1 MAEARELVVI
11 GLAHRARR
19 VVDGLRIDGLEY
31 VWLAELVRPKK
42 APVPWPAMV
51 RAALA
56 ICVPLAAGMAL
67 GRITL
72 GVLPAMGALLGTMAD
87 TGGPYRTRVRRVG
100 SAAVFGGVPGLVI
113 GSAVHGT
120 GGIAVAAMVAVA
132 GASGVLTM
140 AGDVGSVTGLQL
152 LVCASLALGSVGA
165 QRPVWHTAAGF
176 LAGVLWP
183 LVLIVPGW
191 LLSPHSQEQRDV
203 AAVYQ
208 ALAANL
214 RAVGTGDFARRRQA
228 LTEAL
233 NTAYDELL
241 TARSAS
247 TGQNRRIA
255 RLTAAL
261 NASSPAIEASAALGM
276 AGTRPPPLVISII
289 ERLADSIRTGAP
301 PPVIPPPWDDSPGA
315 LALRDAIAGVAHA
328 LSADRPHESQ
338 EPSAGPGG
346 PAGRLR
352 GLAGR
357 LAEEFGAGQLGRTF
371 TLRLM
376 ICMGVATVV
385 SEVLPVQRSYWVPLT
400 VAVVLK
406 PDFGSV
412 FALALQRS
420 IGTVVGAVAGAI
432 ILALV
437 HGAWLL
443 IPLAMLAALLPFGRS
458 RNYGLLSAF
467 LTPLVVLLVDLVTAA
482 GWRLAG
488 ERLADTLIGCA
499 IVLLIGFGPWPMSWY
514 AHLPQRFAE
523 AARDVSAYML
533 AALQAGA
540 PADRADGVGSA
551 RSPGAA
557 PAARLRRSTYR
568 ALSDLRTEFQR
579 TISEPPSISRQAA
592 AWWPAVVELEQVM
605 DAATATAVAVRRGA
619 VPSPSGVRQLAG
631 ALQAVSQAATAGTP
645 LVAKPELPD
654 DETLK
659 PVTEAVRA
667 LLGVLRVGE
676 RLTTPA
682 TARRPRTGPC

>member
-1 MAEARELVVI
+1 M
-11 GLAHRARR
+11 
-19 VVDGLRIDGLEY
+19 EY
-31 VWLAELVRPKK
+31 GWLAEVVRPKK
-42 APVPWPAMV
+42 APVPWSAMV

-56 ICVPLAAGMAL
+56 ICVPLSAAMAL
-67 GRITL
+67 GRVTL
-72 GVLPAMGALLGTMAD
+72 GVLPAMGGLLGTMVD
-87 TGGPYRTRVRRVG
+87 TDGPYLTRVKRVG
-100 SAAVFGGVPGLVI
+100 GAAVFGGAFGLAV
-113 GSAVHGT
+113 GSAIHGT
-120 GGIAVAAMVAVA
+120 GWIAVVAMVMVA
-132 GASGVLTM
+132 GVSGVFTM
-140 AGDVGSVTGLQL
+140 VGDVGSVTGLQL
-152 LVCASLALGSVGA
+152 LVYTSLGLGPIGA

-176 LAGVLWP
+176 LAGVLWA
-183 LVLIVPGW
+183 LVLMLPGW
-191 LLSPHSQEQRDV
+191 LLSPHGREQRDV

-214 RAVGTGDFARRRQA
+214 RAVGTGDFARQRRA
-228 LTEAL
+228 LTERL

-241 TARSAS
+241 TARSTS
-247 TGQNRRIA
+247 TGRNRRLA
-255 RLTAAL
+255 RLVAAL
-261 NASSPAIEASAALGM
+261 NASSPAIEAAAALGM
-276 AGTRPPPLVISII
+276 AGTQPPPLVISTI
-289 ERLADSIRTGAP
+289 EHLAESIKNGSKGCP
-301 PPVIPPPWDDSPGA
+301 PPVIPPPWDASPGA
-315 LALRDAIAGVAHA
+315 LALRDAIAGMARV
-328 LSADRPHESQ
+328 LSGDRLPQSQ
-338 EPSAGPGG
+338 EPPGSGG

-357 LAEEFGAGQLGRTF
+357 LVEEFGGGRLGRTF

-385 SEVLPVQRSYWVPLT
+385 SEVLPLQRSYWVPLT

-412 FALALQRS
+412 FARAVQRS

-437 HGAWLL
+437 HGVWLL
-443 IPLAMLAALLPFGRS
+443 IPLAVLAALLPFGRS

-467 LTPLVVLLVDLVTAA
+467 LTPLVVLLVDLVTPA

-488 ERLADTLIGCA
+488 DRLADTLIGCA
-499 IVLLIGFGPWPMSWY
+499 IVLLIGFAPWPMSWY

-540 PADRADGVGSA
+540 TPDRAGGVGSDQA
-551 RSPGAA
+551 PGAA

-579 TISEPPSISRQAA
+579 TISEPPSISQRAA
-592 AWWPAVVELEQVM
+592 AWWPAVIGLERVM
-605 DAATATAVAVRRGA
+605 DAVTATAVAVRRGA
-619 VPSPSGVRQLAG
+619 VLSPSPSGLRQLAD
-631 ALQAVSQAATAGTP
+631 ALRTASQAAAAGTP
-645 LVAKPELPD
+645 PEAEPELPD

-667 LLGVLRVGE
+667 LLGVLGGE
-676 RLTTPA
+676 RVTTP
-682 TARRPRTGPC
+682 G